1 MRALV
6 TGGAGFIGS
15 AIAKELA
22 SNGAEVVARLA
33 DISAA
38 GKAFGFEPA
47 VTIDEGLLEY
57 IRWARTE
64 VAS

>member
-1 MRALV
+1 VRH
-6 TGGAGFIGS
+6 S
-15 AIAKELA
+15 
-22 SNGAEVVARLA
+22 LA

-38 GKAFGFEPA
+38 QKAFGFEPS
-47 VTIDEGLLEY
+47 VTMDEGLPEY

>member
-1 MRALV
+1 MNPVVRHGPPRAGDV
-6 TGGAGFIGS
+6 RDS
-15 AIAKELA
+15 
-22 SNGAEVVARLA
+22 LA

-38 GKAFGFEPA
+38 RKAFGCNPA
-47 VTIDEGLLEY
+47 VTMDEGLPEY